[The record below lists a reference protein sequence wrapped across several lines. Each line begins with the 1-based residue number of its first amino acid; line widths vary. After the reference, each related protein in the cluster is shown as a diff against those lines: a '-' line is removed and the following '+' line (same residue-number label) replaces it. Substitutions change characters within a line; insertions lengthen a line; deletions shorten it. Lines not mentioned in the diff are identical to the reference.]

1 MSFYQSFQARQTR
14 PVIPKNVHVY
24 GGFKS
29 LNELIEPKLRPSTGV
44 NTAGK
49 LIRHTF
55 KQLEK
60 TLKRAFVFK
69 NKCTVYFP
77 WSHNSWAFALFTVG
91 KDVETLLTQL
101 ALEFKQKYDGKE
113 NIRVILNQYDPKNPA
128 TNYRQLV
135 NERSNLLVF
144 GDNVSGKGLGGSAA
158 IRNNPNAF
166 GMPTGWLGGEK
177 IWPGDKEAILQQRIH
192 TFEAF
197 FGQNE
202 HQILYAGQQQ
212 LKQNQAMLISQ
223 LKNMNSAQQAL
234 VVREHAIVQREEILR
249 QRENELSVKETA
261 LSRREALINRRETL
275 KHTRKN

>member
-1 MSFYQSFQARQTR
+1 MSFYSFQTRQAR
-14 PVIPKNVHVY
+14 PVIPKNVHAY
-24 GGFKS
+24 GGFES
-29 LNELIEPKLRPSTGV
+29 LNELIEPKLRPSDEV

-91 KDVETLLTQL
+91 NDVKALLTQL
-101 ALEFKQKYDGKE
+101 ALEFQQKYNGKE
-113 NIRVILNQYDPKNPA
+113 SIRVILNQYDPQNPA

-135 NERSNLLVF
+135 HERSNLLVF

-158 IRNNPNAF
+158 IRNNSNAF

-177 IWPGDKEAILQQRIH
+177 IWPGDKEAVLQQRIH

-197 FGQNE
+197 FGQGE

-212 LKQNQAMLISQ
+212 LKQNQTMLILQ
-223 LKNMNSAQQAL
+223 LKNMNSLQQTLMA
-234 VVREHAIVQREEILR
+234 REHAIVQREEILR
-249 QRENELSVKETA
+249 QRENELSAKETA
-261 LSRREALINRRETL
+261 LSRREARINRRETL
-275 KHTRKN
+275 KHARKN

>member
-1 MSFYQSFQARQTR
+1 MSFYSFQTRQAR
-14 PVIPKNVHVY
+14 PVIPKNVHAY
-24 GGFKS
+24 GGFES
-29 LNELIEPKLRPSTGV
+29 LNELIEPKLRPSAEV

-91 KDVETLLTQL
+91 NDVKALLTQL
-101 ALEFKQKYDGKE
+101 ALEFQQKYNGKE
-113 NIRVILNQYDPKNPA
+113 SIRVILNQYDPQNPA

-135 NERSNLLVF
+135 HERSNLLVF

-158 IRNNPNAF
+158 IRNNSNAF

-177 IWPGDKEAILQQRIH
+177 IWPGDKEAVLQQRIH

-197 FGQNE
+197 FRSGRT
-202 HQILYAGQQQ
+202 
-212 LKQNQAMLISQ
+212 S
-223 LKNMNSAQQAL
+223 NSLRRTATAQTKPNNANLAVEKYEQFTTDSNGA
-234 VVREHAIVQREEILR
+234 RTRHC
-249 QRENELSVKETA
+249 TA
-261 LSRREALINRRETL
+261 RRDTQTA
-275 KHTRKN
+275 

>member
-1 MSFYQSFQARQTR
+1 MSFYKSFQTRQN
-14 PVIPKNVHVY
+14 IHGY
-24 GGFKS
+24 GGFES
-29 LNELIEPKLRPSTGV
+29 LNELIEPKLRPSPDV

-60 TLKRAFVFK
+60 TLKRMFVLK
-69 NKCTVYFP
+69 NNCTVYFP

-91 KDVETLLTQL
+91 KDVKALLTRL
-101 ALEFKQKYDGKE
+101 ALEFQQKYHGKE
-113 NIRVILNQYDPKNPA
+113 SISVILNQYDTEKPA

-135 NERSNLLVF
+135 RERSNLLVF

-166 GMPTGWLGGEK
+166 GMPTGWMGNEK
-177 IWPGDKEAILQQRIH
+177 IWPKDKEAVLQQRIH

-223 LKNMNSAQQAL
+223 LKNMNKLQQNL
-234 VVREHAIVQREEILR
+234 MTREHAIVQREDILR
-249 QRENELSVKETA
+249 QRENELSARETA

-275 KHTRKN
+275 KHARKN

>member
-1 MSFYQSFQARQTR
+1 MSFYSFQTRQAR
-14 PVIPKNVHVY
+14 PVIPKNAHGY
-24 GGFKS
+24 KGFES
-29 LNELIEPKLRPSTGV
+29 LNELIEPKLRPSAEV
-44 NTAGK
+44 NTVGK

-60 TLKRAFVFK
+60 TLKRAFVLT

-77 WSHNSWAFALFTVG
+77 WSHNSWAFALFTPG
-91 KDVETLLTQL
+91 NDVKALLTQL
-101 ALEFKQKYDGKE
+101 ALEFKQKYHGKE
-113 NIRVILNQYDPKNPA
+113 SIRVILNQYDPKNPA

-177 IWPGDKEAILQQRIH
+177 IWPVDKEAVLQQRMH

-202 HQILYAGQQQ
+202 HQILYTGQQQ
-212 LKQNQAMLISQ
+212 LKQNQAMLISK
-223 LKNMNSAQQAL
+223 LKNMNSLQQNLMA
-234 VVREHAIVQREEILR
+234 REHAIGQREELLK
-249 QRENELSVKETA
+249 QRENELRVKETT

-275 KHTRKN
+275 KHVRKN